1 MPKFNPFREKK
12 WVLFILSVF
21 IYFVPFIVVT
31 ACLFPMMK
39 KADVGYRLALGIVLV
54 LMRVV
59 PFILRS
65 LHSLVAH
72 CPMLDLTS
80 IVLFFVAIS
89 FRFGIFADYQDK
101 FLIILGVSALSSIVS
116 SVLWFLFKKYNKSTG
131 EYKTMRDSGMF
142 VMKDEEDN
150 NAQS

>member
-1 MPKFNPFREKK
+1 MPKYKTFKKEK
-12 WVLFILSVF
+12 WVFLILSVF

-31 ACLFPMMK
+31 ACLFPLMN
-39 KADVGYRLALGIVLV
+39 KADAGYRWALGIVLV

-65 LHSLVAH
+65 LHSAVAH

-80 IVLFFVAIS
+80 LVLFLVALS
-89 FRFGIFADYQDK
+89 FRFDIFADYQDK
-101 FLIILGVSALSSIVS
+101 FLIILGVSVASSIISTVF
-116 SVLWFLFKKYNKSTG
+116 WFLYKKYAAYHTSIKAA
-131 EYKTMRDSGMF
+131 KKSGMF
-142 VMKDEEDN
+142 VVEKEES